1 MANQQNFK
9 TNIQTVSTQYTKY
22 SVSRIF
28 DNKRDTL
35 LDMEIPTNVA
45 NLEKTNIEIN
55 FYSLFDNS
63 LVYSDVV
70 PASVG
75 AISTETFQYTD
86 GTSRVLLFIDF
97 SKLVAYAFPQGQ
109 YQVVFNFF
117 EDEIGSYTDKKLMVS
132 QISVSRSEVELEY
145 IGAPADSEIAHFT
158 SPQINNTWVVDAL
171 KQIFNQPDNQKSA
184 IPTASTALDSTLLFN
199 YMSPEMVSAINVN
212 GITNEVTSSAQFLL
226 DSAYK
231 NCIACLNGKPITDD
245 KLHMTIDKS
254 TTRFTQEMLIN
265 LVTSELDNVFSTLQQ
280 PTTFKIV

>member
-1 MANQQNFK
+1 
-9 TNIQTVSTQYTKY
+9 
-22 SVSRIF
+22 
-28 DNKRDTL
+28 
-35 LDMEIPTNVA
+35 MEIPTNVA